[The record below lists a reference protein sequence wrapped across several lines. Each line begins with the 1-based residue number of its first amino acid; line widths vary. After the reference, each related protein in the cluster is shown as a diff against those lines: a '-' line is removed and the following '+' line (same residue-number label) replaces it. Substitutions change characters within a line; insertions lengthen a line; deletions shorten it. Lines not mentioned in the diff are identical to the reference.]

1 MIKQVLRRLYADM
14 VKRRT
19 SVRIQTPSE
28 SLSCENPIFVIGM
41 FRSGTTLVRY
51 LLDSHSTI
59 ACPPE
64 SRFMLYLKPWL
75 DDIRCQGGLA
85 ALGYDR
91 EHVRSRIRGIIS
103 YFMENYASSKGKARW
118 ADKTPEYIDCV
129 DFLQELYPHAKFIL
143 LFRNP
148 VDQIY
153 SNVKS
158 GLGSADRLADYLVDG
173 SSDME
178 AGAKYWNEK
187 AAKIFEFESLHPES
201 CHRLRYED
209 LCDQPEAELQRMF
222 EFLGCDYEPSVLEY
236 YRFDHDFGA
245 EDGKV
250 STTRTIQRSS
260 SSPEDWDPAVLE
272 YVTKTTQEMAAKAG
286 YDSASPS
293 IASKRE
299 AAL

>member
-28 SLSCENPIFVIGM
+28 SVSCDNPIFVIGM

-51 LLDSHSTI
+51 LLDSHSQI

-64 SRFMLYLKPWL
+64 SRFMIHLKPWIS
-75 DDIRCQGGLA
+75 DIRCQGGLA

-91 EHVRSRIRGIIS
+91 EHIRSRIRSIVS
-103 YFMENYASSKGKARW
+103 YFMENYASSKQKSRW

-129 DFLQELYPHAKFIL
+129 DFLQELYPQAKFIL

-148 VDQIY
+148 MDQIY
-153 SNVKS
+153 SNVNS
-158 GLGSADRLADYLVDG
+158 GLGAADRLADFLVEG
-173 SSDME
+173 ATDMD
-178 AGAKYWNEK
+178 AGAKYWNDK
-187 AAKIFEFESLHPES
+187 AKRIFDFESRHPQS
-201 CHRLRYED
+201 CHRLLYED
-209 LCDQPEAELQRMF
+209 LCDQPDTELKRLF
-222 EFLGCDYEPSVLEY
+222 EFLDCEYEPSVLEY

-250 STTRTIQRSS
+250 STTRKIKRSS
-260 SSPEDWDPAVLE
+260 SSPKDWDPAVLE
-272 YVTKTTQEMAAKAG
+272 RVIKTTQKLAVKAG
-286 YDSASPS
+286 YDASPES
-293 IASKRE
+293 IIAKRE